1 MRFLILGATGG
12 TGTRLVEQ
20 ALERGHLVT
29 ALVRSAPGLTIR
41 HERLTIQAGDP
52 TRPEVLSRLLPGQDA
67 VLSSLG
73 TRDLRPTTVRADSA
87 RAAVAAM
94 PAAGVRRLLVV
105 SAAALFPDV
114 GVVRLL
120 GPLVR
125 RVLRENM
132 FDTSEMETVVGASPL
147 DWTVVRPPRLTDGEG
162 AGRYRTEV
170 GRLPRR
176 GLAITRADLARY
188 LLDAAERGLH
198 LHEVVGVSR

>member
-29 ALVRSAPGLTIR
+29 ALVRSTPGITIR
-41 HERLTIQAGDP
+41 HERLAVHAGDP
-52 TRPEVLSRLLPGQDA
+52 TRPDVLSRLLPGQDA

-87 RAAVAAM
+87 RATVAAM
-94 PAAGVRRLLVV
+94 AAAGVRRLLVV
-105 SAAALFPDV
+105 SAAALFPDA
-114 GVVRLL
+114 GIVRLL

-132 FDTSEMETVVGASPL
+132 FDTSEMETVVEASPL
-147 DWTVVRPPRLTDGEG
+147 DWTVVRPPRLTDGEASG
-162 AGRYRTEV
+162 YRTEV

-176 GLAITRADLARY
+176 GLAITRTDLARY